1 MATAIDPNAFL
12 MGGGVQSAFDK
23 ESVLGSIVGGT
34 ITEMEVKQQ
43 TDIMD
48 GSPKTWDNGD
58 PQMQLIITIQAD
70 GIPITDDDDGKRR
83 FYVKG
88 SKTSGSQSMHDA
100 VASAVKAAGA
110 KILEIGGTLR
120 VKWIGTEPAKKI
132 GLSDSKLWKAQYVPP
147 IVKAQEDFFGDGA
160 KPAATQ
166 ATQPALSVV
175 PNAPASTPDAA
186 MTPEQQA
193 ARNRAYAEQELG
205 AKPTAPAEDDF

>member
-12 MGGGVQSAFDK
+12 MGSGIASAFNK
-23 ESVLGSIVGGT
+23 ESVLGSVVGGI

-58 PQMQLIITIQAD
+58 PQMQLIITIQTD
-70 GIPITDDDDGKRR
+70 GIAITDDDDGKRR

-88 SKTSGSQSMHDA
+88 SKTSGSKSMHDA
-100 VASAVKAAGA
+100 VASALKASGVKA
-110 KILEIGGTLR
+110 IEIGGHLK
-120 VKWIGTEPAKKI
+120 VKFTGTEPAKTRN
-132 GLSDSKLWKAQYVPP
+132 LSDSKLWAAKYVPP
-147 IVKAQEDFFGDGA
+147 VIAQVDDFFEDGA

-175 PNAPASTPDAA
+175 PNTPASTTDAG
-186 MTPEQQA
+186 MTPEQIA
-193 ARNRAYAEQELG
+193 ARNRAYAEQQIG
-205 AKPTAPAEDDF
+205 ARPVVPAEDDF